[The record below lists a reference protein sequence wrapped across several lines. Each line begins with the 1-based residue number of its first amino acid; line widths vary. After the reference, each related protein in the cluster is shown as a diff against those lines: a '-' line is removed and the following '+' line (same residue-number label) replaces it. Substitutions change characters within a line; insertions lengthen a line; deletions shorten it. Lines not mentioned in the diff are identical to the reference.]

1 MEAVMATHY
10 LRLREVCVRLGVDD
24 SLLREVCEEGLVE
37 VRQTPDHEGEISADD
52 AERLRLI
59 TVLIRDLDVNLAG
72 AEVILHMRD
81 DLRAMQLQFDEILH
95 GLVEELRRRLPR

>member
-1 MEAVMATHY
+1 MATHY

-24 SLLREVCEEGLVE
+24 ILLREVCDEGLVE
-37 VRQTPDHEGEISADD
+37 IHPTPDHDDEISVDD

-59 TVLIRDLDVNLAG
+59 TVLMREMDVNLAG

-81 DLRAMQLQFDEILH
+81 DLRAMQRQFDEILH

>member
-1 MEAVMATHY
+1 MATHY
-10 LRLREVCVRLGVDD
+10 LRLREVCVQLGVDD
-24 SLLREVCEEGLVE
+24 SLLREVCDEGLVE
-37 VRQTPDHEGEISADD
+37 IHPTPDHEDEISVDD

-59 TVLIRDLDVNLAG
+59 IVLMREMDVNLAG

-81 DLRAMQLQFDEILH
+81 DLRAMQRQFDEILH

>member
-1 MEAVMATHY
+1 MATHY
-10 LRLREVCVRLGVDD
+10 LRLREVCVPLGVDD
-24 SLLREVCEEGLVE
+24 SLLREVCDEGLVE
-37 VRQTPDHEGEISADD
+37 IPPTADHEDEISVDD

-59 TVLIRDLDVNLAG
+59 IVLMREMDVNLAG

-81 DLRAMQLQFDEILH
+81 DLRAMQRQFDEILH